1 MLAYIIRRILL
12 VIPTMVGIIFI
23 IFVIM
28 ELTPG
33 DPALIMLG
41 NKATPEAVQQIHE
54 ELNLDAPF
62 FVRFFDYLVDLVKH
76 GDMGTSYTTSRPVT
90 QELMTR
96 LPTTIKLATFS
107 IIIAVVIGVPLGVI
121 SAVKQYSIFDIFGVA
136 TATILA
142 SVPPFWFGLMAILLF
157 SLKFGLLP
165 SNGTDSFVHYILPS
179 VTLGATTLASL
190 LRMTRAT
197 MLETLREDYI
207 NTVRA
212 KGQTERAVVF
222 AHGLKNAV
230 LPVVTVTG
238 MEFGWLLGG
247 ALVIEQI
254 FSINGLGTLMIDAIR
269 SQDLPVVMGSCIV
282 LAFFFVLVMLLVDI
296 IYALIDPRV
305 RSRYVK
311 GARV

>member
-121 SAVKQYSIFDIFGVA
+121 SAVKQYSIFDIF
-136 TATILA
+136 
-142 SVPPFWFGLMAILLF
+142 
-157 SLKFGLLP
+157 
-165 SNGTDSFVHYILPS
+165 
-179 VTLGATTLASL
+179 
-190 LRMTRAT
+190 
-197 MLETLREDYI
+197 
-207 NTVRA
+207 
-212 KGQTERAVVF
+212 
-222 AHGLKNAV
+222 
-230 LPVVTVTG
+230 
-238 MEFGWLLGG
+238 
-247 ALVIEQI
+247 
-254 FSINGLGTLMIDAIR
+254 
-269 SQDLPVVMGSCIV
+269 
-282 LAFFFVLVMLLVDI
+282 
-296 IYALIDPRV
+296 
-305 RSRYVK
+305 
-311 GARV
+311 